1 MVEDEMVV
9 TPWKVQGKIDYDKLI
24 TKFGTEPIDD
34 ELLQRIEKHTGFLH
48 TQLRRR
54 IFFSHRDLDW
64 ILDKY
69 EAGERFVLYTGRG
82 PSGPVH
88 IGHLVP
94 WIFTK
99 HLQDTFK
106 THLYFQMTDDEKFLL
121 NDELSLKDTERFSY
135 ENALDLI
142 ACGFEPSNTTI
153 ITDVKNIGRL
163 YNLALRIA
171 KHVNYSAI
179 KAIFGFEDS
188 SNIGIVFFPAVQAVP
203 CFIASEEKGYNIPC
217 LIPAAIDQDPYWRM
231 TRDIASKLGYYKPSQ
246 MHCKFLPGLGRGG
259 KMSASMPETCIFT
272 TDSPED
278 VRHKVWNAFTGG
290 KPTIREQK
298 ELGADPS
305 ICTIYAYFYYLFDD
319 DDRSLMNLEE
329 HCRSGGIMC
338 GECKQK
344 LTLQLNEFLEAHQKR
359 REEARD
365 KIAKFYMT

>member
-1 MVEDEMVV
+1 M
-9 TPWKVQGKIDYDKLI
+9 
-24 TKFGTEPIDD
+24 
-34 ELLQRIEKHTGFLH
+34 
-48 TQLRRR
+48 
-54 IFFSHRDLDW
+54 
-64 ILDKY
+64 
-69 EAGERFVLYTGRG
+69 
-82 PSGPVH
+82 
-88 IGHLVP
+88 
-94 WIFTK
+94 
-99 HLQDTFK
+99 
-106 THLYFQMTDDEKFLL
+106 
-121 NDELSLKDTERFSY
+121 
-135 ENALDLI
+135 
-142 ACGFEPSNTTI
+142 
-153 ITDVKNIGRL
+153 
-163 YNLALRIA
+163 
-171 KHVNYSAI
+171 NYSAI